1 MVHFSES
8 ADAFDSPGAV
18 AAMEASISGA
28 IGVAT
33 KLQAAQAFGNASSPP
48 SPPALSFL
56 ARFCTDPTSRN
67 LLGTLLQAMHAQL
80 CTDSQYLSRVMRE
93 RVQASPP
100 PPPPPPLPSL
110 HRAPCLTRPPRAPQ
124 SRWEDDGMG
133 MGK

>member
-33 KLQAAQAFGNASSPP
+33 KLQA
-48 SPPALSFL
+48 
-56 ARFCTDPTSRN
+56 
-67 LLGTLLQAMHAQL
+67 MHAQL

-93 RVQASPP
+93 RVQ
-100 PPPPPPLPSL
+100 
-110 HRAPCLTRPPRAPQ
+110 